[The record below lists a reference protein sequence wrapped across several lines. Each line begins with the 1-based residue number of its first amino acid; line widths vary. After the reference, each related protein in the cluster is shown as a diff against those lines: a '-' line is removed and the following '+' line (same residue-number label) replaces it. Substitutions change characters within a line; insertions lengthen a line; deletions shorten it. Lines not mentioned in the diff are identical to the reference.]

1 MLRFLRMPKSRIRHF
16 VSYPPEQK
24 FAVATADRMSMS
36 IALRPADAS
45 VGQFDVTV
53 TSLPALDMSITLGTA
68 IAGVDILLA
77 APTNLRF
84 E

>member
-1 MLRFLRMPKSRIRHF
+1 MLRFLRMPKTRIRNF

-24 FAVATADRMSMS
+24 FAVVEADRMAMS
-36 IALRPADAS
+36 IALHPADAS

-53 TSLPALDMSITLGTA
+53 TSLPSLAMYIDLGTVT
-68 IAGVDILLA
+68 GGSDILG

-84 E
+84 V